1 MFRQISIK
9 HLHNYSWKSNIF
21 YSLTIHS
28 GAISDGSVSSSSIL
42 VWGVVGVA
50 NVKLML

>member
-9 HLHNYSWKSNIF
+9 HLHNYSWRNNII

-28 GAISDGSVSSSSIL
+28 GSVDSSSIL

-50 NVKLML
+50 YVKLML

>member
-9 HLHNYSWKSNIF
+9 HLHNYSWRNNII

-28 GAISDGSVSSSSIL
+28 GAFRECRQQQHPRMGCGGGSVCQAHALS
-42 VWGVVGVA
+42 
-50 NVKLML
+50 